1 MKLLDKLTLKS
12 KLLFLGTLPAI
23 ILAITLAAYFTSTR
37 LNDIRELLH
46 KTNQNLASSIAE
58 SSINALYS
66 GNLGELKSILHP
78 ASKEPNIVSIRI
90 TNPIGTA
97 LAKVKNN
104 RAYSAGEFNE
114 ITLPIKLKALTQLD
128 ELDGLFTGNSKQQE
142 KLIGYISL
150 VHSYDSMK
158 KRERSILLN
167 SLFITL
173 SLLFIIALAAKII
186 SSAIG
191 KPILQLAEDV
201 KSISQGDY
209 ARPSNYIENKNNDEV
224 GVLSKGLH
232 DMALKINT
240 HQNELQSKIHDAT
253 QELRLQN
260 EKLFDAQ
267 EKIIKTAE
275 AKSRFI
281 SHISHEIRTPLNGI
295 IGFLE
300 IMKQTSLDDEQKK
313 IINASYLSSK
323 NLHLIIN
330 EVLDFTR
337 LGAGKVSVNKT
348 NFHIKQSVQDAL
360 LLLSTQAKDNNV
372 KLNYSHDSNLPDVI
386 HQDAVKF
393 GQILINIIGNA
404 IKFSPNS
411 SITIAITADKLK
423 KDTLKV
429 SVSDHGKGISEEDIE
444 QLFKEFSQFAPSEK
458 EGSGTGLGLAI
469 TKNILEIMG
478 GSISVESV
486 LGEGSTFSFTLPYT
500 QAEHEPDSL
509 SKTAASDLTLPDLSG
524 IKVLVADDNEINRL
538 LLTNLLERQGADIS
552 CVNDGQAAIDK
563 AANTPF
569 DLMLLDLRM
578 PLKMGNEALAEIHNQ
593 PENPNYNTPAIAI
606 TAHITSGE
614 ERARHI
620 SSFDGYLIKPI
631 DQARFFS
638 LVEQLLNEHDHDS
651 QPFVSTKENEEQIK
665 TPKAFDYN
673 LAKESMNAGP
683 SLIYIMLTKFF
694 AELPSQHSDIT
705 NLLEQ
710 EKLIEAAEIVH
721 KIHGSAAYCGTPLLK
736 TASKQLEVAL
746 RSNDTENI
754 PDAHAQFVKSVEK
767 ILFLENDIL
776 ASIKQTP

>member
-12 KLLFLGTLPAI
+12 KLLFLGILPAVT
-23 ILAITLAAYFTSTR
+23 LAVILAAYFTSTR
-37 LNDIRELLH
+37 LNDTRDLLH

-66 GNLGELKSILHP
+66 GNIDELKSILNAFSSAP
-78 ASKEPNIVSIRI
+78 DIISIKV
-90 TNPIGTA
+90 TTPVGNA
-97 LAKVKNN
+97 LAKVDNK
-104 RAYSAGEFNE
+104 SV
-114 ITLPIKLKALTQLD
+114 ITGSTNKIFQPIKLKTLAQFG
-128 ELDGLFTGNSKQQE
+128 ELDGLFVGDTNQQE

-150 VHSYDSMK
+150 THSYESMQE
-158 KRERSILLN
+158 REQDILLN
-167 SLFITL
+167 SLLITL
-173 SLLFIIALAAKII
+173 SVLFLIAFAAKLI
-186 SSAIG
+186 STAIG
-191 KPILQLAEDV
+191 RPILQLAEDV
-201 KSISQGDY
+201 SSISQGNY
-209 ARPSNYIENKNNDEV
+209 ALSTENTENTGHDEV
-224 GVLSKGLH
+224 AVLSKGIH
-232 DMALKINT
+232 EMALKINS
-240 HQNELQSKIHDAT
+240 HQNELQSKVHDAT

-260 EKLFDAQ
+260 EKLFNAQ

-300 IMKQTSLDDEQKK
+300 IIQQTPLSDEQKK
-313 IINASYLSSK
+313 LINASYLSSK

-337 LGAGKVSVNKT
+337 LDAGKVSINKT
-348 NFHIKQSVQDAL
+348 NFHVQQSVQDAL
-360 LLLSTQAKDNNV
+360 LLLSTQAKNNNV
-372 KLNYSHDSNLPDVI
+372 RLNYSHDTKLPDVI

-393 GQILINIIGNA
+393 GQILINLIGNA

-411 SITIAITADKLK
+411 SVTISITTEQAEKN
-423 KDTLKV
+423 TLIV
-429 SVSDHGKGISEEDIE
+429 SVSDHGKGISKEDIE
-444 QLFKEFSQFAPSEK
+444 QLFKEFSQFGSSEN
-458 EGSGTGLGLAI
+458 EGTGLGLAI

-478 GSISVESV
+478 GTINVESV
-486 LGEGSTFSFTLPYT
+486 LGEGSTFSFTLPFT
-500 QAEHEPDSL
+500 QAEYESDSL
-509 SKTAASDLTLPDLSG
+509 AKTAAADLTLPDLSG

-563 AANTPF
+563 ASSNSF

-578 PLKMGNEALAEIHNQ
+578 PLKMGNEALAEIRNQ

-614 ERARHI
+614 ERAHHI

-651 QPFVSTKENEEQIK
+651 QPFVSIKENKEHK
-665 TPKAFDYN
+665 KAPKAFDYN
-673 LAKESMNAGP
+673 LAKETMNTGP
-683 SLIYIMLTKFF
+683 NLIYIMLTKFF

-710 EKLIEAAEIVH
+710 GKLIEAAEVVH

-736 TASKQLEVAL
+736 TASKQLEIAL
-746 RSNDTENI
+746 RSNDAEKASG
-754 PDAHAQFVKSVEK
+754 AHNLFVKNIEE

-776 ASIKQTP
+776 ASIKQHS

>member
-1 MKLLDKLTLKS
+1 MKLLDRLTLKN

-23 ILAITLAAYFTSTR
+23 ILAIILAAYFTSTR
-37 LNDIRELLH
+37 LNDTRELLH

-90 TNPIGTA
+90 TNPIGTP

-104 RAYSAGEFNE
+104 KAYSAGEFNE

-128 ELDGLFTGNSKQQE
+128 ELDGLLTGNSKQQE

-150 VHSYDSMK
+150 VHSYESMK

-186 SSAIG
+186 SSAVG

-209 ARPSNYIENKNNDEV
+209 TRASSYIENTNNDEV
-224 GVLSKGLH
+224 AVLSKGLH
-232 DMALKINT
+232 DMALKISS
-240 HQNELQSKIHDAT
+240 HQNELQSKIHYAT

-300 IMKQTSLDDEQKK
+300 ILKQTTLDNEQKK
-313 IINASYLSSK
+313 IVDASYHSSK

-330 EVLDFTR
+330 EVLDFSR

-348 NFHIKQSVQDAL
+348 NFHIQQSVQDAL
-360 LLLSTQAKDNNV
+360 LLLSTQATDNNV
-372 KLNYSHDSNLPDVI
+372 KLNYSHDCNLPDVI
-386 HQDAVKF
+386 NQDAVKF

-411 SITIAITADKLK
+411 TITITADNLK
-423 KDTLKV
+423 QDTLKV
-429 SVSDHGKGISEEDIE
+429 SVSDHGEGISKEDIE
-444 QLFKEFSQFAPSEK
+444 QLFKEFSQFSPSEK

-469 TKNILEIMG
+469 TKNILDIMG

-500 QAEHEPDSL
+500 QAKYEPDSL
-509 SKTAASDLTLPDLSG
+509 SKTAAADLTLPDLSG
-524 IKVLVADDNEINRL
+524 VKVLIADDNEINRL

-552 CVNDGQAAIDK
+552 CVNDGQATIDK
-563 AANTPF
+563 AANTSF

-578 PLKMGNEALAEIHNQ
+578 PLKMGNEALAEIRNQ

-614 ERARHI
+614 ERAHHI

-651 QPFVSTKENEEQIK
+651 QPFVSTKESKERIQISK
-665 TPKAFDYN
+665 TFDYN
-673 LAKESMNAGP
+673 LAKETMGTEP
-683 SLIYIMLTKFF
+683 SIIYIMLTKFF
-694 AELPSQHSDIT
+694 SELPSQHSDIT

-721 KIHGSAAYCGTPLLK
+721 KIHGSAAYCGTPWLK
-736 TASKQLEVAL
+736 IASKQLEVAL
-746 RSNDTENI
+746 RSNDIENT
-754 PDAHAQFVKSVEK
+754 PDARAQFVESVEK

-776 ASIKQTP
+776 ASIKQNP

>member
-372 KLNYSHDSNLPDVI
+372 KLNCSHDSNLPDVI

-423 KDTLKV
+423 KNTLKV
-429 SVSDHGKGISEEDIE
+429 SVSDHGKGISKEDID

-458 EGSGTGLGLAI
+458 EGAGTGLGLAI
-469 TKNILEIMG
+469 TKNILDIMG

-486 LGEGSTFSFTLPYT
+486 LGEGSTFSFTLPFT
-500 QAEHEPDSL
+500 QAEYESDSL
-509 SKTAASDLTLPDLSG
+509 SKTAAADLTLPDLSG

-563 AANTPF
+563 AANTSF

-578 PLKMGNEALAEIHNQ
+578 PLKMGNEALAEIRNQ
-593 PENPNYNTPAIAI
+593 PKNPNYNTPAIAI

-651 QPFVSTKENEEQIK
+651 KPFVLTKENEERTQA
-665 TPKAFDYN
+665 PEAFDYN
-673 LAKESMNAGP
+673 LAKETMNAEP

-694 AELPSQHSDIT
+694 AELPFQHSEIT
-705 NLLEQ
+705 NLLKQ

-754 PDAHAQFVKSVEK
+754 PDTHAQFVKNVEK

-776 ASIKQTP
+776 ASIKQNP